1 MFMPPDENNYKGHGK
16 NNLVVKYEDQT
27 SNTIDISPTI
37 HLHSKFCRTY
47 GIEEPLQ
54 NFVSKLNKYLLPLKQ
69 QQHIIDRN
77 SVNFLVCGLSL
88 ALLVALIV
96 GIIVNPYLAL
106 AVIASFLVI
115 LSIKFYLNA
124 KKLKEIH
131 KLFLISMALIVYLEN
146 QNVFVHYGIKA
157 QMGHLGTWI

>member
-16 NNLVVKYEDQT
+16 NNLVIKYEDQT
-27 SNTIDISPTI
+27 SNTIDIIPTI

-131 KLFLISMALIVYLEN
+131 
-146 QNVFVHYGIKA
+146 
-157 QMGHLGTWI
+157 